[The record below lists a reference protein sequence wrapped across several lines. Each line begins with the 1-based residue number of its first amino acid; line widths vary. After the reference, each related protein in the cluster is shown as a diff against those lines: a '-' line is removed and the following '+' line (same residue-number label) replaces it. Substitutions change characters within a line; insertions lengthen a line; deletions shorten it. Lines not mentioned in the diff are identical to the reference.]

1 MWILIVSVWLLFG
14 ILGAG
19 WCFAYCQGR
28 WASIAQ
34 EDWREDM
41 GFAILFSIF
50 GPVSAIGFFLIS
62 GFGKY
67 GWRLWTKKTS
77 TALTG

>member
-1 MWILIVSVWLLFG
+1 MWILIVCVWLLFG

-19 WCFAYCQGR
+19 WCFAYFQGR
-28 WASIAQ
+28 FYSIAQ
-34 EDWREDM
+34 EEWREDM
-41 GFAILFSIF
+41 GLAILFSIL
-50 GPVSAIGFFLIS
+50 GPVFAIMSFLLS

-77 TALTG
+77 TALTD

>member
-19 WCFAYCQGR
+19 WCFAYFQSM
-28 WASIAQ
+28 WPYTAK
-34 EDWREDM
+34 ENFREDL
-41 GFAILFSIF
+41 GFAILFSIL
-50 GPVSAIGFFLIS
+50 GPFFAIMSFLLS

-77 TALTG
+77 TALTD